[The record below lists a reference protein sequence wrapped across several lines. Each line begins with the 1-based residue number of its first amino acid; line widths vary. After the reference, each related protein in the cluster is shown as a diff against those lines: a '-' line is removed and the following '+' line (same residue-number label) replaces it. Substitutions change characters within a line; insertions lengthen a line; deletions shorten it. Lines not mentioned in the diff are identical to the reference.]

1 MKDGED
7 RKRNLVIRK
16 LEVKEEKRKE
26 SIEEILK
33 FIGVEVR
40 IDEIRNV
47 AIGRQGGK

>member
-1 MKDGED
+1 MKDRED
-7 RKRNLVIRK
+7 RKRILVIRK

-26 SIEEILK
+26 PIEEILK

-47 AIGRQGGK
+47 SIGRQGEK